1 MDRAPPSD
9 TADPALRFCSLV
21 PLTVI
26 VGNHSGLIQSCER
39 ERKEEH
45 KATKATHVL
54 PTTVTLRIMNTS
66 KKHIHSNWF
75 KVIAKINDRFLKLKT
90 CFLWKAIPPDTMH
103 GGVQPKPNPAPY
115 TIHPSSTTFQTGKP
129 ITVVIKG
136 PDYRGV
142 LLEARS
148 GSDSK
153 AIGTWQTPPTNTK
166 FLECSGN
173 QQGAIT
179 HANTNIKNNS
189 TVYTWIPPATAQN
202 VFFKATVAQQR
213 IVFWVDVISSTLT
226 SSGGTLLDVVHDSA
240 ERIVTPALLLLVVLL
255 AIVQNLVA

>member
-1 MDRAPPSD
+1 MDAVFFGLVILQVLTSVLSYPSGAP
-9 TADPALRFCSLV
+9 
-21 PLTVI
+21 
-26 VGNHSGLIQSCER
+26 
-39 ERKEEH
+39 
-45 KATKATHVL
+45 
-54 PTTVTLRIMNTS
+54 TS
-66 KKHIHSNWF
+66 AC
-75 KVIAKINDRFLKLKT
+75 VDMMPR
-90 CFLWKAIPPDTMH
+90 H

-136 PDYRGV
+136 PDYSGV

-166 FLECSGN
+166 FLACSGN

-189 TVYTWIPPATAQN
+189 TVYTWIPPATAKN
-202 VFFKATVAQQR
+202 VIFKATVAQQR
-213 IVFWVDVISSTLT
+213 TVFWVDVMSSTLT
-226 SSGGTLLDVVHDSA
+226 SSKGGTSLDVYSSA
-240 ERIVTPALLLLVVLL
+240 ERIATPRIVTLLLFVFLSFCS
-255 AIVQNLVA
+255 IHGCFIMIQY

>member
-1 MDRAPPSD
+1 MIWESVYKLVVLHCTIANELLKKPVSGIMDAVFFGVVILQVLTSVLSFPNGAP
-9 TADPALRFCSLV
+9 
-21 PLTVI
+21 
-26 VGNHSGLIQSCER
+26 
-39 ERKEEH
+39 
-45 KATKATHVL
+45 
-54 PTTVTLRIMNTS
+54 TS
-66 KKHIHSNWF
+66 
-75 KVIAKINDRFLKLKT
+75 T
-90 CFLWKAIPPDTMH
+90 CVDMMPRH

-240 ERIVTPALLLLVVLL
+240 ERIVTPALGDSSEYEK
-255 AIVQNLVA
+255 Q